1 MTKKPIKKSPSKKD
15 FFVPAHSKLFEP
27 LNVSTGNKNRR
38 FRRTLTFINI
48 NRKRATQ
55 FCTLKNANAKS
66 RRLSLGPL
74 QNKKQ
79 NNNNQKEFK
88 SITDTI
94 KRFKNI
100 KQIKQQQMAI
110 DSLQQLRK
118 HTFYLNLDQNLKE
131 FIENPSNSHILNNK
145 VSF

>member
-38 FRRTLTFINI
+38 FRRTLSFINI
-48 NRKRATQ
+48 NR
-55 FCTLKNANAKS
+55 
-66 RRLSLGPL
+66 
-74 QNKKQ
+74 
-79 NNNNQKEFK
+79 
-88 SITDTI
+88 
-94 KRFKNI
+94 
-100 KQIKQQQMAI
+100 I